1 LYISRKSS
9 TVVQVADSLSIT
21 DAKIGIDV
29 VLQIAKPVSKSV
41 LQLNC
46 LSVQQQVGIQD
57 CGLFSIA
64 FEVCNGNNIEK
75 TEFNQSLNRIQSEF
89 IKKAPS

>member
-1 LYISRKSS
+1 
-9 TVVQVADSLSIT
+9 
-21 DAKIGIDV
+21 
-29 VLQIAKPVSKSV
+29 VLQIVKVFPVSKSM
-41 LQLNC
+41 LQLNR

-75 TEFNQSLNRIQSEF
+75 TEEGTFMNVLRKENYLLFPGNQDYDHLNNPY
-89 IKKAPS
+89 IKLKE